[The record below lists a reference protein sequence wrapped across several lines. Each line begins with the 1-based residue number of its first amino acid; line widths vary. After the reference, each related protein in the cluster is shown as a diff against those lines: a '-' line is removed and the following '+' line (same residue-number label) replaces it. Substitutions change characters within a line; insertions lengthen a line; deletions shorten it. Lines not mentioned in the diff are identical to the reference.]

1 MANIFESI
9 FRDIG
14 GIFKKL
20 FAAEPKITQVV
31 IATITVIAPLVETIL
46 VVTGQEVEARA
57 VELVIEQVET
67 DLTAITALVQSSGVT
82 PTLTSVLNAV
92 VENLESLLTAGQ
104 IKDPNTIKT
113 VTATVGVIVGELK
126 AIIAEIA
133 ALKPVPAPKPV
144 PVPFPTP
151 VVGPVRQ

>member
-9 FRDIG
+9 FKGIG

-20 FAAEPKITQVV
+20 FAAEPKMAQIIT
-31 IATITVIAPLVETIL
+31 ATITVIAPLVETIL
-46 VVTGQEVEARA
+46 VVTGQEPEAAA
-57 VELVIEQVET
+57 VELVIEQVEA
-67 DLTAITALVQSSGVT
+67 DLTAITGLVQSSGIT

-92 VENLESLLTAGQ
+92 VANLESLLTAGQ
-104 IKDPNTIKT
+104 IKDPAVVKT

-133 ALKPVPAPKPV
+133 AAVKPV
-144 PVPFPTP
+144 PVPIPLPTP
-151 VVGPVRQ
+151 APLPPGPVKP